1 MKLRWHIVRNEWEQW
16 DDRGDTYHTVKMES
30 QPELQYFDKDMKQ
43 WMEVPTVV
51 TLNGEENGNL
61 AE

>member
-1 MKLRWHIVRNEWEQW
+1 MKLRWHIVRDEWEQW

-30 QPELQYFDKDMKQ
+30 QPELQYFDNSKWVK
-43 WMEVPTVV
+43 VPTVI
-51 TLNGEENGNL
+51 TLNGEEDGNV